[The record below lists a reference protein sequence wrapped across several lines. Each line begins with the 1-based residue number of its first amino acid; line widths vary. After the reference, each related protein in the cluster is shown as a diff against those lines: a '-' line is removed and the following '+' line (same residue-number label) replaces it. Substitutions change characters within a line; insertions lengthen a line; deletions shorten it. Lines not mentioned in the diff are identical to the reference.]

1 MEIVIRK
8 DIKKYMEELKIWL
21 EAQREI
27 PLEGMDEFFTA
38 RVKIYDEHMSI
49 WKEAYRVLPDY
60 LPEKVDKI
68 MDLGIGTGLELEG
81 IYRKFPSVSVTGI
94 DLSRSM
100 LDELER
106 KYSGRKFTAL

>member
-1 MEIVIRK
+1 
-8 DIKKYMEELKIWL
+8 MEELKIWL

-60 LPEKVDKI
+60 LPEKVDKFWI
-68 MDLGIGTGLELEG
+68 WASARDWNSKEYIENS
-81 IYRKFPSVSVTGI
+81 PPCP
-94 DLSRSM
+94 
-100 LDELER
+100 
-106 KYSGRKFTAL
+106 